1 MIVRND
7 DDANKYIK
15 YIVDTFTEYKKN
27 TTTYDNKLDKLHVA
41 LLCVELASEFYGGLM
56 AKEDF
61 KNVYIIKEA
70 IRSDINKEFKMFNIL
85 EGLNKREAC
94 ILKYLYLYEK
104 QDEDSYPSYEDII
117 NFDRINGRVINTI
130 DESVYDKKE
139 VRDVFYA
146 AKSMKNIVL
155 NTNHL
160 ELVRLSYLNMTNII
174 SYRNLSVLYYSIN
187 ADDEDINDYL
197 DKNNLTRISVKKLI
211 TNKLEDIMLKIRKSS
226 KTFEEVE
233 NYISKEI
240 SYNNDNFINVMSDII
255 GVKIHFNKRKHVIKL
270 TDDLIT
276 DLCSDVLEFDYT
288 YLDDIL
294 SNNLIDSPYFEIN
307 KIKAQ

>member
-27 TTTYDNKLDKLHVA
+27 TTSYDKKLDKLHNA
-41 LLCVELASEFYGGLM
+41 LLCVELASEFDGGLM
-56 AKEDF
+56 TKKEF

-117 NFDRINGRVINTI
+117 DFDRINGRIINNI

-139 VRDVFYA
+139 VSDIFHT
-146 AKSMKNIVL
+146 AKSMKNIIL
-155 NTNHL
+155 NDSHL

-187 ADDEDINDYL
+187 ADDEDNNDYL

-211 TNKLEDIMLKIRKSS
+211 TNKLENIMLKIRKSS

-233 NYISKEI
+233 DYISKEI
-240 SYNNDNFINVMSDII
+240 SYNNYHFINVMSDII
-255 GVKIHFNKRKHVIKL
+255 GAKIHFNKRKHVIKL
-270 TDDLIT
+270 TDDLIK
-276 DLCSDVLEFDYT
+276 DLSSDVLEFNYV
-288 YLDDIL
+288 YLDDVL